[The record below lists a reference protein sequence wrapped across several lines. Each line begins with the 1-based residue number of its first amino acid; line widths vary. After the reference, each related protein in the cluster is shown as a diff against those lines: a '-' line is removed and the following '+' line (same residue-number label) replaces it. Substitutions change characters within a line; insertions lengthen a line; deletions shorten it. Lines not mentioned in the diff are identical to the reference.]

1 MKRNVLTLALAA
13 LLSTACS
20 DFHTS
25 DNGLLDGFW
34 QLSQVD
40 TLATNRSGDVR
51 DRKMFWA
58 VQGDLLEVRDLATYH
73 VSVFFR
79 FEHRDGMLTL
89 SHPVV
94 DNRLVSDSLV
104 QDVNT
109 ISFYGIDHM
118 EEMFKVLQLDKK
130 AMTLESERL
139 RMHFR
144 RY

>member
-1 MKRNVLTLALAA
+1 
-13 LLSTACS
+13 
-20 DFHTS
+20 
-25 DNGLLDGFW
+25 
-34 QLSQVD
+34 
-40 TLATNRSGDVR
+40 
-51 DRKMFWA
+51 
-58 VQGDLLEVRDLATYH
+58 
-73 VSVFFR
+73 
-79 FEHRDGMLTL
+79 
-89 SHPVV
+89 
-94 DNRLVSDSLV
+94 V